1 MTAPVLRTQL
11 SDDERTLISRLNAKL
26 SKTSQKDNLNEA
38 YFEGE
43 HRLKQIGIA
52 VPPELQMFE
61 LVVNWNRMYLLEIAR
76 RQKIKSLMMPG
87 GKKKQNR
94 ALQEGYE
101 VNNLSAQVPLLNVDT
116 MIFGRCFGTVGTNA
130 DDPDHPRIAFESPRQ
145 MSCLIDTGR
154 RRMDAAFRQFLT
166 EDGQRVGTLLLPDK
180 TIQVVA
186 GRRGWEIDKVGGD
199 DDIDEHDL
207 GRVPVVMFLNR
218 QRLARWDGS
227 TEMADLIPLVDA
239 AARALTNLQ
248 IAVET
253 HSVPQKWVLG
263 MSKGDFVDKNGQPIP
278 VWQAYYTAIWANQA
292 KPDEVK
298 VGQFSPSDLKNFHDT
313 TNHYAALASSVTG
326 LPFRFFGQNTANPAA
341 EGAIR
346 ADESRLIS
354 NAEDKNESQGVGI
367 GWMMALYERFRTG
380 EWPAG
385 NRAIRVE
392 WRNPATPTKAEEAD
406 FIQKLNG
413 GTPVL
418 SREGS
423 WDEMGWDDPRK
434 DRERGYFEE
443 EAQDPLLERLTR
455 PLNTD
460 TGNRTN
466 DAANSID

>member
-1 MTAPVLRTQL
+1 MTAPAPVLRTRL
-11 SDDERTLISRLNAKL
+11 SDDERTMISRLNSKL
-26 SKTSQKDNLNEA
+26 SKAAPRDGLHEA

-87 GKKKQNR
+87 GKKKQNK

-101 VNNLSAQVPLLNVDT
+101 VNNLSAEIPLLNIET
-116 MIFGRCFGTVGTNA
+116 MIYGRCFGTVSSNA
-130 DDPDHPRIAFESPRQ
+130 DDPDHPRLAFESPQQ
-145 MSCLIDTGR
+145 MSCQVDTRR
-154 RRMDAAFRQFLT
+154 RRMAAAFRQFRT
-166 EDGQRVGTLLLPDK
+166 EDGQRVGTLMLPDK

-186 GRRGWEIDKVGGD
+186 GRRGWEIDTVGGD
-199 DDIDEHDL
+199 DDVDEHGL
-207 GRVPVVMFLNR
+207 GRVPVVLFLNR
-218 QRLARWDGS
+218 RRLAKWDGGS
-227 TEMADLIPLVDA
+227 EMTDLIPLVDA

-263 MSKGDFVDKNGQPIP
+263 MSKGDFVDNNGRPIP

-292 KPDEVK
+292 KPDAVK

-313 TNHYAALASSVTG
+313 TNHYAALASSLTG

-354 NAEDKNESQGVGI
+354 NAEDKNEAQGVGI

-380 EWPAG
+380 KWPDG

-423 WDEMGWDDPRK
+423 WDEMGWDEARK
-434 DRERGYFEE
+434 DREREYFAI
-443 EAQDPLLERLTR
+443 EAEDPLLERLTR
-455 PLNTD
+455 PLT
-460 TGNRTN
+460 TGAD
-466 DAANSID
+466 DAADRVS